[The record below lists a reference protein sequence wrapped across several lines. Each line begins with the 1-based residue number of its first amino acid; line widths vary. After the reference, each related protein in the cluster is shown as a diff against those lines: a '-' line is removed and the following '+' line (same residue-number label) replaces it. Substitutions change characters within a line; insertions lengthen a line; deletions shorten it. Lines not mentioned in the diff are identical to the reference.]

1 MWVVLSQHGKAFV
14 FTRPVFR
21 MQILLT
27 QSQLIGQLEI
37 ALELPTI
44 FNPILTFRCQN
55 CTVQQ
60 KGRKKRDPCFFT
72 QRCAVSNSSGSG
84 ARRQQL
90 PRNDQGHLLVELSFM
105 QRGTGVQSYFG
116 VQNFS

>member
-60 KGRKKRDPCFFT
+60 KGRKKGTLASSHSVVLYPTAAAPAHDG
-72 QRCAVSNSSGSG
+72 NSCREMIKVTFWWS
-84 ARRQQL
+84 
-90 PRNDQGHLLVELSFM
+90 
-105 QRGTGVQSYFG
+105 
-116 VQNFS
+116 